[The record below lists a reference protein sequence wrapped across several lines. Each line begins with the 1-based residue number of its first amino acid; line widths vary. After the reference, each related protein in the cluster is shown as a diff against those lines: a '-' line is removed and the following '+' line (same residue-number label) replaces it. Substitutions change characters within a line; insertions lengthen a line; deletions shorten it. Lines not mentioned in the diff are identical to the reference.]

1 MSAELKPCPCCGG
14 EAERCLEIRKSKR
27 YKQTLRFV
35 RCTECGL
42 RTTTNPSD
50 NGAEIN
56 AWNDRQPLEC
66 EESCPLK
73 IR

>member
-1 MSAELKPCPCCGG
+1 MSELKPCPCCGG
-14 EAERCLEIRKSKR
+14 EAVRDSKR
-27 YKQTLRFV
+27 GSRGNTLRFV

-56 AWNDRQPLEC
+56 AWNKRQPLEC
-66 EESCPLK
+66 EAGCPLN
-73 IR
+73 IGRPS